1 METPL
6 ERRLVPVSR
15 LNYHR
20 ATTLESAFHAP
31 PFCFA
36 HRKPLMMLKTPSRTA
51 CTLCAGLM
59 LLALI
64 TIAADLLA
72 ANHPSDETT
81 TKLVCNMIQKFHI
94 SQRQIDDKISEK
106 LLERFLKNLD
116 SQKLYFVQT
125 DIDSFSKYKT
135 ELDDLLKAGNTQFAY
150 DIWDR
155 FLQRFDQQ
163 IELAQKLIV
172 AEHDFTIDESIEID
186 PDKIPYAKTEAELN
200 ERWRKRVKFELL
212 NARLDNAELAGKEKP
227 KTAPN
232 GKEKAATAI
241 VEPKERMQKR
251 YRMLAKAYHET
262 EDSDKLEMC
271 LSALTHCFDPHSAY
285 MSPQSE
291 EEFQIAIKLS
301 LDGIGAELRS
311 EDGFTTVNKV
321 VEGGAAAKDGRLKAG
336 DRILAVGQET
346 GEMVDIVEMK
356 LNKVVRLIRGKRGT
370 KVRLQVKKE
379 TGEVELYEMT
389 RQKIELTNAE
399 VKGEIIETEKRL
411 TIPTA
416 TGNVARKG
424 RVGIVNIPSF
434 YRDFQ
439 GFQDGVENAKS
450 TARDV
455 QTVLQK
461 FQKQG
466 GVDAV
471 VVDLRT
477 NGGGA
482 LSEAIEVSGLFID
495 KGPIVQVKEQ
505 NGKIRSHDDDEDG
518 VAYSGPLVV
527 VCNKLSA
534 SASEIFAGAIKDYQR
549 GIVVGD
555 ETTHG
560 KGTVQNVMPVTSA
573 MLFLN
578 KQDRGALK
586 LTIQQF
592 YRVNGDST
600 QNLGVT
606 SDIVLPSL
614 LDHFDNVGEASLDN
628 ALPFDKIPPAPHVSA
643 GMFSNDVV
651 STLRNRSQRRVGA
664 DPKFQE
670 IQKDI
675 ARYLERKN
683 RKSISL
689 NEAVLKA
696 ERSQSKKEEAEADK
710 EDPSSRGDAPI
721 FAEEA
726 YNNEVLQISLD
737 YATMLRNPQAAQ
749 K

>member
-1 METPL
+1 MKL
-6 ERRLVPVSR
+6 R
-15 LNYHR
+15 
-20 ATTLESAFHAP
+20 
-31 PFCFA
+31 
-36 HRKPLMMLKTPSRTA
+36 TPSRTA

-72 ANHPSDETT
+72 ANHPNDETT

-106 LLERFLKNLD
+106 VLERFLKNLD
-116 SQKLYFVQT
+116 PQKLYFTQP
-125 DIDSFSKYKT
+125 DIDSFSHYKT

-150 DIWDR
+150 ELWDL
-155 FLQRFDQQ
+155 FLQRFDRQ
-163 IELAQKLIV
+163 IELAQKLILT
-172 AEHDFTIDESIEID
+172 EQDFTKDESIDID
-186 PDKIPYAKTEAELN
+186 PDKIPYAKNTDELN

-212 NARLDNAELAGKEKP
+212 NARLDNADLAGKEKP
-227 KTAPN
+227 KAGPN
-232 GKEKAATAI
+232 GKEKPPAAI
-241 VEPKERMQKR
+241 VEPAERLQRR

-262 EDSDKLEMC
+262 EDAEKLEIC

-291 EEFQIAIKLS
+291 EEFQINIKLS

-321 VEGGAAAKDGRLKAG
+321 VEGGAAAKDGRLQAG
-336 DRILAVGQET
+336 DRILAVGKET

-356 LNKVVRLIRGKRGT
+356 LNKVVRLIRGPRGT

-379 TGEVELYEMT
+379 TGEIALYELT
-389 RQKIELTNAE
+389 RQKIELTSSE

-416 TGNVARKG
+416 SGNMARKG

-434 YRDFQ
+434 YRDFEA
-439 GFQDGVENAKS
+439 FQRGDPDAKS

-461 FQKQG
+461 FQKDG
-466 GVDAV
+466 VVDAV

-505 NGKIRSHDDDEDG
+505 NGRIKSHDDDESG
-518 VAYSGPLVV
+518 AVYNGPLIV

-578 KQDRGALK
+578 KQDRGAHHEGRSNRQAGGQSNARFLQCSMSAA
-586 LTIQQF
+586 TSS
-592 YRVNGDST
+592 RSRSPRHPDESAADAPST
-600 QNLGVT
+600 H
-606 SDIVLPSL
+606 SLPSRT
-614 LDHFDNVGEASLDN
+614 
-628 ALPFDKIPPAPHVSA
+628 APVCS
-643 GMFSNDVV
+643 
-651 STLRNRSQRRVGA
+651 RR
-664 DPKFQE
+664 
-670 IQKDI
+670 
-675 ARYLERKN
+675 
-683 RKSISL
+683 
-689 NEAVLKA
+689 
-696 ERSQSKKEEAEADK
+696 
-710 EDPSSRGDAPI
+710 
-721 FAEEA
+721 
-726 YNNEVLQISLD
+726 
-737 YATMLRNPQAAQ
+737 
-749 K
+749 